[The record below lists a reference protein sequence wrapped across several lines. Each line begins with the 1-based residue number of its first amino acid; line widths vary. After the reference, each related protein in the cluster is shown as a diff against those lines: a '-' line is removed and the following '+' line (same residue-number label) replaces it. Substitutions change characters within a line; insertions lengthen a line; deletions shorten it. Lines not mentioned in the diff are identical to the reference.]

1 MIHELTQ
8 CKEIYA
14 NPKRRRCR
22 RTPSFSQITKR
33 ALGLALSILL
43 VTLALAQTPNAPPPG
58 ARGVIRLRVRVG
70 TGDGTKSE
78 GLARKRFYLIKGSL
92 AENTSLLQS
101 IEQRPIV
108 SRDCYYRSIG
118 ASEALIRWLR
128 ENHCESVYCREVEQT
143 DLEGA
148 GAVPEFQQAVAA
160 GEKQLGSRELAR
172 KWLAVYLPDN
182 IRSGFYKRQ
191 QHELQGLLKQAEEQS
206 KAQVLS
212 VMTDQ
217 NGTAYFT
224 DVEPGAY
231 VITNMLPTEL
241 GSLSEMWRCPVGVAV
256 SDLAAAVDKPF
267 LITNPGNK
275 APRDQKTKCTSKE
288 KPLPVCPAPT
298 R

>member
-1 MIHELTQ
+1 MRQTTSKWIL
-8 CKEIYA
+8 
-14 NPKRRRCR
+14 R
-22 RTPSFSQITKR
+22 R
-33 ALGLALSILL
+33 ALSFALSLLL

-70 TGDGTKSE
+70 DGEGTRAK

-92 AENTSLLQS
+92 DENKSLFQS
-101 IEQRPIV
+101 IDQRPMA
-108 SRDCYYRSIG
+108 SRDCYYRGIG
-118 ASEALIRWLR
+118 ASEALIHWLR
-128 ENHCESVYCREVEQT
+128 EGDCESVYCREVEQN

-160 GEKQLGSRELAR
+160 GEKQFGGRELAR
-172 KWLAVYLPDN
+172 KWLAAYLSDN
-182 IRSGFYKRQ
+182 IKSGFYKRQ
-191 QHELQGLLKQAEEQS
+191 QQGLQMLLKQAEENS

-224 DVEPGAY
+224 DVEPGTY

-241 GSLSEMWRCPVGVAV
+241 GSVSEMWQCPVKVAV
-256 SDLAAAVDKPF
+256 SDLTTATREKPF
-267 LITNPGNK
+267 LIANPGNK
-275 APRDQKTKCTSKE
+275 DPRDKNIRCVSVE
-288 KPLPVCPAPT
+288 KALPVCPALT